1 MTLEYYIHELKKNSI
16 ENDKLI
22 ILEDIISNKIDR
34 LNVDSLILHIFPI
47 IITLSSILFITTYMF
62 L

>member
-1 MTLEYYIHELKKNSI
+1 MTLEYYIHELKRNSI

-34 LNVDSLILHIFPI
+34 LNVDSPILHIFPI
-47 IITLSSILFITTYMF
+47 VITLSSILFITTYMF

>member
-1 MTLEYYIHELKKNSI
+1 MTLEYYIHELKRNSI

-47 IITLSSILFITTYMF
+47 VITFSSILFITTYMF

>member
-1 MTLEYYIHELKKNSI
+1 MTFEYYIHELKNNTI
-16 ENDKLI
+16 GNDKLD

-34 LNVDSLILHIFPI
+34 LNIDSNILHIFPI
-47 IITLSSILFITTYMF
+47 VITLSSMLLISTYIF

>member
-1 MTLEYYIHELKKNSI
+1 MTLEYYIHELKSNSI
-16 ENDKLI
+16 GNDKLD

-34 LNVDSLILHIFPI
+34 LNIDSNILHIFPI
-47 IITLSSILFITTYMF
+47 VITLSSILFISTYIF